1 MFIMAL
7 TKRERVI
14 RTLELEEP
22 DMIPIHYLGFE
33 ATGISNQYFKNSDE
47 YKKIRA
53 GIENEVLEMK
63 FNVLMGT
70 TGNMVE
76 LRFWNSDIHGIDPWG
91 VSKFKL
97 NPIKAPRE
105 YPDCIILPFDGR
117 IWKVVP
123 QVDTGLLYLWYEDGY
138 FKTPEITHEY
148 WDKYGKP
155 IDHIN
160 SKLNYSPQIWESFVK
175 KLSKYLYPMATLP
188 MSLHESLFEG
198 MTVPRVAYY
207 MRKNPKFIHEVM
219 TEFNK
224 VNLEII
230 TRFAEAGVD
239 IVFYMD
245 DLGMKQRSI
254 FSIEQFKEF
263 IQPYYKQIFQ
273 ACKKNGMFV
282 LQHSCGYIDKL
293 LPHMVDVGL
302 NGIQALEP
310 SAGVNLAYLKETL
323 GDSVVFLGGI
333 DSSNILNFGTTKD
346 VEEEVKRCFNAA
358 GHGGGYFAGPSHNIL
373 NAPWE
378 NILALRAAIEKY
390 RKYPLNLN

>member
-1 MFIMAL
+1 MFIMVL
-7 TKRERVI
+7 SKRERVI

-33 ATGISNQYFKNSDE
+33 TTGISNQYFKNSDE

-53 GIENEVLEMK
+53 GIENEVLKMK
-63 FNVLMGT
+63 FKVLMGT
-70 TGNMVE
+70 TGSIIE

-91 VSKFKL
+91 IDKFKL
-97 NPIKAPRE
+97 NITKAPPE
-105 YPDCIILPFDGR
+105 YPECIIFTYDGR
-117 IWKVVP
+117 IFRPTP
-123 QVDTGLLYLWYEDGY
+123 QVGTGLMYFWYEDGY
-138 FKTPEITHEY
+138 FRTPEIVHEY

-155 IDHIN
+155 IDLIN
-160 SKLNYSPQIWESFVK
+160 NKLNYSPQIWENFVK

-188 MSLHESLFEG
+188 ITLHESLFEG
-198 MTVPRVAYY
+198 MTISRAAYY
-207 MRKNPKFIHEVM
+207 MRKNPRFIHEVM

-230 TRFAEAGVD
+230 KRLAEAGVD

-263 IQPYYKQIFQ
+263 ILPYYKQMFQ
-273 ACKKNGMFV
+273 ACKNNGMFV

-310 SAGVNLAYLKETL
+310 AAGVDLAYLKETL
-323 GDSVVFLGGI
+323 GDQVAFLGGI
-333 DSSNILNFGTTKD
+333 DGSNILNFGTPKD
-346 VEEEVKRCFNAA
+346 VEEEVKRCIKAA
-358 GHGGGYFAGPSHNIL
+358 AYGGGYFAGPSHNIL

-378 NILALRAAIEKY
+378 NILMLRAAIEKY

>member
-1 MFIMAL
+1 MAL
-7 TKRERVI
+7 SKRERVI

-53 GIENEVLEMK
+53 GIEDEVLKMN

-70 TGNMVE
+70 TGSITE
-76 LRFWNSDIHGIDPWG
+76 LRFWDSDLHGIDPWG
-91 VSKFKL
+91 VGKFKL
-97 NPIKAPRE
+97 NLTKAPPE
-105 YPDCIILPFDGR
+105 YPECIILTSDGR
-117 IWKVVP
+117 IWKVMP
-123 QVDTGLLYLWYEDGY
+123 QVGTDLMYLWYVDGY
-138 FKTPEITHEY
+138 FKTPEIVHEY

-155 IDHIN
+155 FDLIN
-160 SKLNYSPQIWESFVK
+160 DKLNYSPQIWENFVK

-188 MSLHESLFEG
+188 VYLHESLFEG
-198 MTVPRVAYY
+198 MTVSRATYY
-207 MRKNPKFIHEVM
+207 MRKNPRFIHEVM
-219 TEFNK
+219 TEFTK

-230 TRFAEAGVD
+230 KRFAEAGVD

-245 DLGMKQRSI
+245 DLGMKNRSI
-254 FSIEQFKEF
+254 FSIKQFKEF
-263 IQPYYKQIFQ
+263 FLPYYKQMFQ

-293 LPHMVDVGL
+293 LPYMVEAGL

-310 SAGVNLAYLKETL
+310 AAGVDLTHLKNTL
-323 GDSVVFLGGI
+323 GDKVAFLGGI
-333 DSSNILNFGTTKD
+333 DGSDILNFGTPKE
-346 VEEEVKRCFNAA
+346 VEEEVKRCIKAA
-358 GHGGGYFAGPSHNIL
+358 AYGGGYFAGPSHNIL

>member
-7 TKRERVI
+7 SKRERVI
-14 RTLELEEP
+14 KTLELEES

-33 ATGISNQYFKNSDE
+33 TTGISNQYFEKSDE
-47 YKKIRA
+47 YKKIKA
-53 GIENEVLEMK
+53 NIENEVLKMK
-63 FNVLMGT
+63 FSVLQGT
-70 TGNMVE
+70 TGSITE

-91 VSKFKL
+91 IKKIKL
-97 NPIKAPRE
+97 KTISAPPE
-105 YPDCIILPFDGR
+105 YPECIILTYDGR
-117 IWKVVP
+117 IWKLAP
-123 QVDTGLLYLWYEDGY
+123 QVDTGLAYLWYEDGY
-138 FKTPEITHEY
+138 FRTPEIVHEF

-155 IDHIN
+155 IDLIN
-160 SKLNYSPQIWESFVK
+160 NKLNYSPQIWENFVN

-188 MSLHESLFEG
+188 ITLHESLFEG
-198 MTVPRVAYY
+198 MTITRVAYY
-207 MRKNPKFIHEVM
+207 MRKNPQFIHEVM

-230 TRFAEAGVD
+230 KRLAEAGVD

-245 DLGMKQRSI
+245 DLGLKQRSI

-263 IQPYYKQIFQ
+263 ILPYYKQIYQ

-293 LPHMVDVGL
+293 LPHMVDAGL

-310 SAGVNLAYLKETL
+310 AAGVDLALLKETL
-323 GDSVVFLGGI
+323 GDQVAFLGGI
-333 DSSNILNFGTTKD
+333 DASNILNFGTPND
-346 VEEEVKRCFNAA
+346 VEEEVKRCIKAA
-358 GHGGGYFAGPSHNIL
+358 AQGGGYFVGPSHNVL

-390 RKYPLNLN
+390 RKYPLNLT

>member
-1 MFIMAL
+1 MTL
-7 TKRERVI
+7 SKRERVI

-33 ATGISNQYFKNSDE
+33 TTGISNQYFKNSDE

-53 GIENEVLEMK
+53 GIEDEVLKMN

-70 TGNMVE
+70 TGSITE
-76 LRFWNSDIHGIDPWG
+76 LRFWDSDLHGIDPWG
-91 VSKFKL
+91 VGKFKL
-97 NPIKAPRE
+97 NITKAPPE
-105 YPDCIILPFDGR
+105 YPDCIILTSDGR
-117 IWKVVP
+117 IWKLIP
-123 QVDTGLLYLWYEDGY
+123 QVGTDLMYLWYVDGY
-138 FKTPEITHEY
+138 FRTPEIVHEY

-155 IDHIN
+155 IDLIN
-160 SKLNYSPQIWESFVK
+160 DKLNYSPQIWENFVK

-188 MSLHESLFEG
+188 VYLHESLFEG
-198 MTVPRVAYY
+198 MTVSRATYY
-207 MRKNPKFIHEVM
+207 MRKNPRFIHELM
-219 TEFNK
+219 TEFTK

-230 TRFAEAGVD
+230 KRFAEAGVD

-245 DLGMKQRSI
+245 DLGMKNRSI
-254 FSIEQFKEF
+254 FSIKQFKEF
-263 IQPYYKQIFQ
+263 FLPYYKQMFQ

-293 LPHMVDVGL
+293 LPYMVEAGL

-310 SAGVNLAYLKETL
+310 AAGVNLAHLKDTL
-323 GDSVVFLGGI
+323 GEKIAFLGGI
-333 DSSNILNFGTTKD
+333 DGSDILNFGTPKD
-346 VEEEVKRCFNAA
+346 VEEEVKRCIRAA
-358 GHGGGYFAGPSHNIL
+358 AYGGGYFAGPSHNIL

>member
-1 MFIMAL
+1 MVL
-7 TKRERVI
+7 SKRERVI

-33 ATGISNQYFKNSDE
+33 TTGISNQYFVKSDE
-47 YKKIRA
+47 YKKIKA
-53 GIENEVLEMK
+53 GIENEVLKMK

-70 TGNMVE
+70 TASITE
-76 LRFWNSDIHGIDPWG
+76 LRFWNSDIHGLDPWG
-91 VSKFKL
+91 INKFKL
-97 NPIKAPRE
+97 KTINAPPD
-105 YPDCIILPFDGR
+105 YPDCIMLTYDGR
-117 IWKVVP
+117 IWKLAP
-123 QVDTGLLYLWYEDGY
+123 QVDTGLMYLWYVDGY
-138 FKTPEITHEY
+138 FRTPEIVHEY

-155 IDHIN
+155 NVLIN
-160 SKLNYSPQIWESFVK
+160 NKLNYSPQIWENFVQ

-188 MSLHESLFEG
+188 ISLHESLFEG
-198 MTVPRVAYY
+198 MTITRVAYY
-207 MRKNPKFIHEVM
+207 LRKNPQFIHEVL

-230 TRFAEAGVD
+230 RRLADAGVD

-263 IQPYYKQIFQ
+263 FLPYYKQIYQ

-293 LPHMVDVGL
+293 LPYMIDAGL

-310 SAGVNLAYLKETL
+310 AAGVDLAHLKETM
-323 GDSVVFLGGI
+323 GDRVAFLGGI
-333 DSSNILNFGTTKD
+333 DGSNILNFGTPKD
-346 VEEEVKRCFNAA
+346 VEDEVKRCIKAA
-358 GHGGGYFAGPSHNIL
+358 AQGGGYFAGPSHNIL

-378 NILALRAAIEKY
+378 NILSLRAAIEKY
-390 RKYPLNLN
+390 RKYPLNLA